1 MSERRWDHDFDVV
14 VAGSGGAGLTA
25 AILAHD
31 HGARVVVIERSDKV
45 GGTTAV
51 SGGGLWVPMNH
62 HMAEAGASDSREDAL
77 EYCRRLTAG
86 RADGALVETFVD
98 TAPQMARYL
107 EEHTPVRFLPT
118 SMPDYQSE
126 LPGARKRGRTLDQ
139 EFFARAELGEWGAKL
154 RPSPLMFVPLGIEE
168 AMKSMG
174 NPRGLNVQAIVE
186 RMQQGLMGSGNA
198 LVGRLLKGCLDRGIE
213 IVLETRVRKLVLADG
228 AVTGILAEQNGSEIS
243 IRAARAELA
252 SGGFEGH
259 PDLWSRF
266 QPGTLTQHCSP
277 PYNEGDALVM
287 ASEAGADLANMSEA
301 WLYPGFAIPGEEHE
315 GRPVSR
321 WVIGERTLPHST
333 VVNRFGQRFTNE
345 GANYNDMAK
354 ALLDFDPTT
363 YSSRNLPAWCIM
375 DAQYRKKY
383 PIMTVMPRDPDPD
396 WLSKF
401 DSLEAMAA
409 GLGIDGEGLRA
420 TIDRFN
426 RFAISGRDED
436 FSRGESA
443 YEHWIGDPNSPH
455 PNLGAIELAPFYAL
469 PISLAAAGT
478 KGGPRTNTKGQ
489 VLNVR
494 GNVISGLYAAGNAMA
509 GVSGPGY
516 YGGGGTIGLAM
527 TWGYICGIHAA
538 QESKATASG
547 TREVTTGS

>member
-1 MSERRWDHDFDVV
+1 MSERRWDREFDVV

-31 HGARVVVIERSDKV
+31 NGARVVVIERSDKV

-62 HMAEAGASDSREDAL
+62 HMAEVGASDSREDAL

-86 RADGALVETFVD
+86 RAEDALVETFVD

-107 EEHTPVRFLPT
+107 EEHTPVRFVPT

-126 LPGARKRGRTLDQ
+126 LPGARKGGRTLDQ
-139 EFFARAELGEWGAKL
+139 EFFPRAELGEWGAKL

-198 LVGRLLKGCLDRGIE
+198 LAGRLLKGCLDRGIE
-213 IVLETRVRKLVLADG
+213 IVLETRVRKLVIG
-228 AVTGILAEQNGSEIS
+228 NGVVTGTLAEQNGSEIS
-243 IRAARAELA
+243 IRAASVVLA
-252 SGGFEGH
+252 CGGFEWN

-266 QPGTLTQHCSP
+266 QPGMLTQHCSP

-287 ASEAGADLANMSEA
+287 AFEVGADLANMSEA

-315 GRPVSR
+315 GLPVSR

-375 DAQYRKKY
+375 DAQYRRKY

-401 DSLEAMAA
+401 DSLEALAA
-409 GLGIDGEGLRA
+409 GLGIDGEGLRG
-420 TIDRFN
+420 TIDLFN
-426 RFAISGRDED
+426 QFAVSGKDEQ
-436 FSRGESA
+436 FGRGESA

-455 PNLGAIELAPFYAL
+455 PNFGAIEEAPFYAL

-489 VLNVR
+489 VLTVR

-527 TWGYICGIHAA
+527 TWGYICGINAA
-538 QESKATASG
+538 QDAAEPATQ
-547 TREVTTGS
+547 REMAAGS